1 MQIFPVLLGCLYFSK
16 SEISGKL
23 KDKVYIFEFKLNGNG
38 NAEQAIKQI
47 KDKDYI
53 GKYSGS
59 GKKIS
64 IIGAAFDEEKRT
76 VKNWLSEE
84 LNNTD

>member
-1 MQIFPVLLGCLYFSK
+1 M
-16 SEISGKL
+16 
-23 KDKVYIFEFKLNGNG
+23 NGNG

>member
-1 MQIFPVLLGCLYFSK
+1 MLLGCLYFSK